1 MAAVRFPKPE
11 VVLSQP
17 WTEISSK
24 FGVQIDFHLLKQI
37 PSLNLNPEVDF
48 RL

>member
-11 VVLSQP
+11 VVLFQP
-17 WTEISSK
+17 WIELSK
-24 FGVQIDFHLLKQI
+24 FDMRIDLHLLKQMFL
-37 PSLNLNPEVDF
+37 LNLNPEVDF